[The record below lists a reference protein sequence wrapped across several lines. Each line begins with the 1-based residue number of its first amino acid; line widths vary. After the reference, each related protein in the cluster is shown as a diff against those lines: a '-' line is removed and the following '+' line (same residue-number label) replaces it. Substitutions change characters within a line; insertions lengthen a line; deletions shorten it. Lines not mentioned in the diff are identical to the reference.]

1 MQWILQKITQPVLAP
16 NFLNILIQKVTGV
29 LEYVLNTPTLKK
41 NNKKNKKNQLQR
53 QQQQQK
59 ISARMCQKVWKGC
72 DTVSLNFRV
81 TSEINFGCLGV

>member
-1 MQWILQKITQPVLAP
+1 MQWILQKIIQPVLAP

-29 LEYVLNTPTLKK
+29 LEDVLNTPTLKK
-41 NNKKNKKNQLQR
+41 NKKNKKKQLQR

>member
-29 LEYVLNTPTLKK
+29 LEDVLNTPTLKK
-41 NNKKNKKNQLQR
+41 IKKNKKKQLQR